1 MYNRLAL
8 PSFLLASILGLSA
21 CTEPG
26 ETTAIGAATGGV
38 LGAGLGAIVGSAT
51 GDPGAGLVL
60 GAVAG
65 SAAGAAVGNAVEGQE
80 KIIRTQDEAIE
91 RHERIISAQRGE
103 IDELRRAQ
111 QDGPL
116 ASLRRGQV
124 ERSKT
129 AAVAP
134 LAVPKFDTLK
144 PTEAR
149 GVAKLGAAANMRER
163 DLTRQASG
171 SALRQSFNE
180 REANSTVS
188 NVSQTEPKLADAHSI
203 RQPDSA
209 VVGNS
214 VGALAPQREMSDCVQ
229 AGQEASKATSSFELA
244 DKLFHLR
251 RALRLCPDKAE
262 YHNELGEVYSALNRK
277 ADAAFEF
284 RETLRLDPDNQDARN
299 NLQSLKQ

>member
-1 MYNRLAL
+1 MNSRLTL
-8 PSFLLASILGLSA
+8 PGFLLAGVLCLSA

-26 ETTAIGAATGGV
+26 ETTAVGAATGGV
-38 LGAGLGAIVGSAT
+38 IGAGLGAIVGSAT

-65 SAAGAAVGNAVEGQE
+65 SAAGAAVGNVVEGQE
-80 KIIRTQDEAIE
+80 KVIRTQDEAIE
-91 RHERIISAQRGE
+91 RHERIINAQRGE

-116 ASLRRGQV
+116 ASLRRGQIQH
-124 ERSKT
+124 SKT

-134 LAVPKFDTLK
+134 LSVPKFDALK
-144 PTEAR
+144 PTPMR
-149 GVAKLGAAANMRER
+149 GVAKLGSAPNMRER
-163 DLTRQASG
+163 DLSMQESG
-171 SALRQSFNE
+171 SALRQSFSE
-180 REANSTVS
+180 REASTTVS
-188 NVSQTEPKLADAHSI
+188 NVSQAEPKLGDI
-203 RQPDSA
+203 RSTAQSEA
-209 VVGNS
+209 GVVGNS
-214 VGALAPQREMSDCVQ
+214 VGALAPQREVSDCVQ
-229 AGQEASKATSSFELA
+229 AGQEANKASSSFELA